1 MSTSN
6 SPTMDQ
12 LPEFDPQKAASLQAE
27 RRKRI
32 EQSLSK
38 RHRKEKTFRAMGFT
52 AVMIGLFF
60 VVLLFGSI
68 LIRGLPAFWQSSM
81 QTTVFFDPSVINVGP
96 KPLPRSGESPAAF
109 EERMIAWQGEF
120 AMVDWDSLLV
130 NSVIAEDPKMAAKKD
145 LLIQVFSSSESY
157 RLRDM
162 VLADQSLI
170 GKKEELKFLNNADVD
185 VWVSGK
191 IDRSLPDEQQKLD
204 PDIRQLADQLK
215 ADGVIT
221 NSFNTKLFT
230 NPDSRSAPELSGLA
244 GAFMGSLFMMMIVIF
259 ISIPIGVASAIY
271 LEEFAKQN
279 WLTDIIEVNIN
290 NLAAVPSI
298 VFGLLGAAIF
308 INWFHLPLSAP
319 LVGGLVLSL
328 MTLPTVIIT
337 TRASLKA
344 VPPSIRQAA
353 LGLGAS
359 KVQSVF
365 HHVLPLAL
373 PGILTGAIIG
383 VAQALGETAP
393 LLLIGMS
400 AFVASIP
407 ATPMDQ
413 ATALPVQI
421 YLWQGNELRN
431 FFEGRTAAAI
441 IVLLGMMIGLNSLAI
456 WLRKKFEVRW

>member
-6 SPTMDQ
+6 TTSMDQ
-12 LPEFDPQKAASLQAE
+12 VLDPRAAAE
-27 RRKRI
+27 LREKRKKTI
-32 EQSLSK
+32 EKTLGK
-38 RHRKEKTFRAMGFT
+38 RHRKEKIFKFFGFS
-52 AVMIGLFF
+52 AVLTGLFF
-60 VVLLFGSI
+60 VALLFGSI
-68 LIRGLPAFWQSSM
+68 LIKGLPSFWQSSM
-81 QTTVFFDPSVINVGP
+81 TVPVYFDPSIINAGP
-96 KPLPRSGESPAAF
+96 KPVEKTGESPAQYQ
-109 EERMIAWQGEF
+109 ERYVAWQTEMG
-120 AMVDWDSLLV
+120 MVDWDALIV
-130 NSVIAEDPKMAAKKD
+130 NGLIAEDKALELKRDD
-145 LLIQVFSSSESY
+145 LTSLYTSSEAY

-162 VLADQSLI
+162 VLADPALI
-170 GKKEELKFLNNADVD
+170 GKKQDIKLLADANVD
-185 VWVSGK
+185 VWLAGN
-191 IDRSLPDEQQKLD
+191 IDRSLPDEQQQLS
-204 PDIRQLADQLK
+204 PEVRQLADQLK
-215 ADGVIT
+215 AQGIIT
-221 NSFNTKLFT
+221 NSFNTSIFT
-230 NPDSRSAPELSGLA
+230 NPDSRSSPATSGLA
-244 GAFMGSLFMMMIVIF
+244 GAFMGSLFMMLIVII

-271 LEEFAKQN
+271 LEEFAPKN
-279 WLTDIIEVNIN
+279 WITDVVEVNIN

-298 VFGLLGAAIF
+298 VFGLLGASIF
-308 INWFHLPLSAP
+308 IGWMHLPLSAP

-359 KVQSVF
+359 RLQTVF

-400 AFVASIP
+400 AFVASVP
-407 ATPMDQ
+407 ASPLDQ
-413 ATALPVQI
+413 STALPVQI
-421 YLWQGNELRN
+421 FLWQGNELRN

-441 IVLLGMMIGLNSLAI
+441 IVLLALMIGLNSLAI

>member
-1 MSTSN
+1 MDTTTPN
-6 SPTMDQ
+6 SLDQ
-12 LPEFDPQKAASLQAE
+12 IDPQKAAALRDE
-27 RRKRI
+27 RKKCI
-32 EQSLSK
+32 ERSLSK
-38 RHRKEKTFRAMGFT
+38 RHRKEKRFKFLGFS
-52 AVMIGLFF
+52 AVLTSLLC

-68 LIRGLPAFWQSSM
+68 LAKGLPAFWQYSL
-81 QTTVFFDPSVINVGP
+81 TVPVYFDPNVIQVGA
-96 KPLPRSGESPAAF
+96 KPQQINNESAAQF
-109 EERMIAWQGEF
+109 QERMIVWQTEMG
-120 AMVDWDSLLV
+120 MVDWDVLLNQAIV
-130 NSVIAEDPKMAAKKD
+130 EKDPKIASQKD
-145 LLIQVFSSSESY
+145 ELSSIYTSSEVY

-162 VLADQSLI
+162 VMADPSLI
-170 GKKEELKFLNNADVD
+170 GQKKEINILADANVD
-185 VWVSGK
+185 VWLSGN
-191 IDRSLPDEQQKLD
+191 INRSLPDEQQQLS
-204 PDIRQLADQLK
+204 PEIRQLADQLK
-215 ADGVIT
+215 SQGILEKT
-221 NSFNTKLFT
+221 FNTNIFF
-230 NPDSRSAPELSGLA
+230 NPDSRSSPATSGLA
-244 GAFMGSLFMMMIVIF
+244 GAFMGSLFMMLIVII

-271 LEEFAKQN
+271 LEEFAPKN
-279 WLTDIIEVNIN
+279 LLTDIVEVNIN

-308 INWFHLPLSAP
+308 IGWMHMPLSAP

-359 KVQSVF
+359 RLQTVF

-400 AFVASIP
+400 AFVASVP
-407 ATPMDQ
+407 MTPLDQ
-413 ATALPVQI
+413 STALPVQI
-421 YLWQGNELRN
+421 FLWQGNELRN

-441 IVLLGMMIGLNSLAI
+441 IVLLVLMIGLNGLAI

>member
-1 MSTSN
+1 MSKIDTN
-6 SPTMDQ
+6 SLDQ
-12 LPEFDPQKAASLQAE
+12 IDPRQANDLRE
-27 RRKRI
+27 KRKRTI
-32 EQSLSK
+32 ESSLAK
-38 RHRKEKTFRAMGFT
+38 RHRKEKTFRIFGFS
-52 AVMIGLFF
+52 AVIAGLFF
-60 VVLLFGSI
+60 VILLFSSI
-68 LIRGLPAFWQSSM
+68 LAKGLPAFWQYSF
-81 QTTVFFDPSVINVGP
+81 TVPVYFDPALIQVGP
-96 KPLPRSGESPAAF
+96 KPVPQANEAPVQF
-109 EERMIAWQGEF
+109 EQRLIAWQTDLG
-120 AMVDWDSLLV
+120 MVDWDGLIV
-130 NSVIAEDPKMAAKKD
+130 NS
-145 LLIQVFSSSESY
+145 LIHQDRQLEADRDELSSIYTSSEAY
-157 RLRDM
+157 TLRDM
-162 VLADQSLI
+162 VMKDPSLI
-170 GKKEELKFLNNADVD
+170 GKTKEIKILADANVD
-185 VWVSGK
+185 VWLSGN
-191 IDRSLPDEQQKLD
+191 IDRNLPAEQQQLS
-204 PDIRQLADQLK
+204 PEIRHLADQLK
-215 ADGVIT
+215 TQGILEKT
-221 NSFNTKLFT
+221 FNTNIFFS
-230 NPDSRSAPELSGLA
+230 PDSRSSPATSGLA
-244 GAFMGSLFMMMIVIF
+244 GAFMGSLFMMLIVIL

-271 LEEFAKQN
+271 LEEFAPKN
-279 WLTDIIEVNIN
+279 VITDIVEVNIN

-308 INWFHLPLSAP
+308 IGWMHMPLSAP

-359 KVQSVF
+359 RLQTVF

-407 ATPMDQ
+407 ATPLDQ
-413 ATALPVQI
+413 STALPVQI
-421 YLWQGNELRN
+421 FLWQGNELRN

-441 IVLLGMMIGLNSLAI
+441 IVLLALMIGLNSLAI

>member
-1 MSTSN
+1 MSTPN
-6 SPTMDQ
+6 TSPLGQ
-12 LPEFDPQKAASLQAE
+12 SIQDPQATIELREKRKQKIASTLA
-27 RRKRI
+27 
-32 EQSLSK
+32 K
-38 RHRKEKTFRAMGFT
+38 RHRKEKAFRLFGFSSVV
-52 AVMIGLFF
+52 AGLLF
-60 VVLLFGSI
+60 VVLLFSSI
-68 LIRGLPAFWQSSM
+68 LAKGLPAFWQSSM
-81 QTTVFFDPSVINVGP
+81 ALPVYFDPAIVQVSKQPVQTAT
-96 KPLPRSGESPAAF
+96 ETPAQF
-109 EERMIAWQGEF
+109 EQRYIAWQTEVG
-120 AMVDWDSLLV
+120 MVDWDALIVNAMVAKDPSLESQRDDLSSLYTSSEAYRIRDLFMQDPSLL
-130 NSVIAEDPKMAAKKD
+130 
-145 LLIQVFSSSESY
+145 
-157 RLRDM
+157 
-162 VLADQSLI
+162 
-170 GKKEELKFLNNADVD
+170 GKKEELKILADANVD
-185 VWVSGK
+185 VWLEGN
-191 IDRSLPDEQQKLD
+191 IDRSLADEQQQLSPEVRK
-204 PDIRQLADQLK
+204 LADDLEAK
-215 ADGVIT
+215 GVIEST
-221 NSFNTKLFT
+221 FNTNIFT
-230 NPDSRSAPELSGLA
+230 SPDSRSSPATSGLA

-271 LEEFAKQN
+271 LEEFAPKN
-279 WLTDIIEVNIN
+279 VLTDIIEVNIN

-308 INWFHLPLSAP
+308 IGWMHLPLSAP

-359 KVQSVF
+359 RLQTVF

-400 AFVASIP
+400 AFVASVP
-407 ATPMDQ
+407 ASPFDQ
-413 ATALPVQI
+413 STALPVQI
-421 YLWQGNELRN
+421 FLWQGNELRN

-441 IVLLGMMIGLNSLAI
+441 IVLLALMISLNSLAI

>member
-6 SPTMDQ
+6 SNTLETVDSATAEQ
-12 LPEFDPQKAASLQAE
+12 LREKRKKTIQNSLA
-27 RRKRI
+27 
-32 EQSLSK
+32 K
-38 RHRKEKTFRAMGFT
+38 RHRKEKTFRFFGFS
-52 AVMIGLFF
+52 AVIAGLFF

-68 LIRGLPAFWQSSM
+68 LAKGLPAFWQSSM
-81 QTTVFFDPSVINVGP
+81 NLPIYFDPKIVEVGP
-96 KPLPRSGESPAAF
+96 KPVLAEGENPAQY
-109 EERMIAWQGEF
+109 EERFIEWQTEVG
-120 AMVDWDSLLV
+120 MVDWDALII
-130 NSVIAEDPKMAAKKD
+130 NAMIKQDPQLEAQRDD
-145 LLIQVFSSSESY
+145 LSYIYTSSEAY
-157 RLRDM
+157 RIRDM
-162 VLADQSLI
+162 VMNDPSLVGKTVDVKILADANI
-170 GKKEELKFLNNADVD
+170 D
-185 VWVSGK
+185 VWLAGN
-191 IDRSLPDEQQKLD
+191 IDRSLPDEQQQLS
-204 PDIRQLADQLK
+204 PEIRQIADELK
-215 ADGVIT
+215 AKGVIE
-221 NSFNTKLFT
+221 NSFNTNIFT
-230 NPDSRSAPELSGLA
+230 SPDSRSSPATSGLA
-244 GAFMGSLFMMMIVIF
+244 GAFMGSLFMMLIVIF

-271 LEEFAKQN
+271 LEEFAPKN
-279 WLTDIIEVNIN
+279 WITDIVEVNIN

-308 INWFHLPLSAP
+308 IGWMHLPLSAP

-359 KVQSVF
+359 RLQTVF

-400 AFVASIP
+400 AFVASVP
-407 ATPMDQ
+407 ASPFDQ
-413 ATALPVQI
+413 STALPVQI
-421 YLWQGNELRN
+421 FLWQGNELRN

-441 IVLLGMMIGLNSLAI
+441 IVLLAMMISLNSLAI

>member
-1 MSTSN
+1 MSTTNISN
-6 SPTMDQ
+6 MDQ
-12 LPEFDPQKAASLQAE
+12 TFDPHAAAELREKRKKIIENSLA
-27 RRKRI
+27 
-32 EQSLSK
+32 K
-38 RHRKEKTFRAMGFT
+38 RHRKENTFRVLGFS
-52 AVMIGLFF
+52 AVVTGLLF

-68 LIRGLPAFWQSSM
+68 LAKGLPAFWQSSM
-81 QTTVFFDPSVINVGP
+81 TVPVFFDPSIVNVGA
-96 KPLPRSGESPAAF
+96 KPVQKEGESPAQF
-109 EERMIAWQGEF
+109 QERYIAWQTEMG
-120 AMVDWDSLLV
+120 MVDWDALIVNGIIAKDPAIATQRDDLNSLYT
-130 NSVIAEDPKMAAKKD
+130 
-145 LLIQVFSSSESY
+145 SSEAY

-162 VLADQSLI
+162 VMADPSLI
-170 GKKEELKFLNNADVD
+170 GQKQDLKILADANVD
-185 VWVSGK
+185 VWLAGN
-191 IDRSLPDEQQKLD
+191 IDRSLPDEQQQLS
-204 PDIRQLADQLK
+204 PEVRQLADKLK

-221 NSFNTKLFT
+221 NSFNTEIFK
-230 NPDSRSAPELSGLA
+230 NPDSRSSPATSGLA
-244 GAFMGSLFMMMIVIF
+244 GAFMGSLFMMLIVMI

-271 LEEFAKQN
+271 LEEFAPKN
-279 WLTDIIEVNIN
+279 WITDVVEVNIN

-308 INWFHLPLSAP
+308 IGWMHMPLSAP
-319 LVGGLVLSL
+319 VVGGLVLSL

-359 KVQSVF
+359 RLQTVF

-400 AFVASIP
+400 AFVASVP
-407 ATPMDQ
+407 ATPLDQ
-413 ATALPVQI
+413 STALPVQI
-421 YLWQGNELRN
+421 FLWQGNELRN

-441 IVLLGMMIGLNSLAI
+441 IVLLALMIGLNSLAI

>member
-6 SPTMDQ
+6 SSSVDQ
-12 LPEFDPQKAASLQAE
+12 RSDSKAEEIRAQRKQTISKSLAT
-27 RRKRI
+27 
-32 EQSLSK
+32 
-38 RHRKEKTFRAMGFT
+38 RHRKEKAFKFFGLS
-52 AVMIGLFF
+52 AVCAGLFF

-68 LIRGLPAFWQSSM
+68 LYKGLPAFWQSSLSIP
-81 QTTVFFDPSVINVGP
+81 VYFDPEIIQVSK
-96 KPLPRSGESPAAF
+96 KPVPATNETPAQY
-109 EERMIAWQGEF
+109 EERLIAWQTEMG
-120 AMVDWDSLLV
+120 MVDWDALLV
-130 NSVIAEDPKMAAKKD
+130 NGIIARDATLESQRDE
-145 LLIQVFSSSESY
+145 LSSLYTSSEVY
-157 RLRDM
+157 RIRDLVM
-162 VLADQSLI
+162 ADPSLVGQTQEMKILADA
-170 GKKEELKFLNNADVD
+170 NVD
-185 VWVSGK
+185 VWLSGN
-191 IDRSLPDEQQKLD
+191 IDRNLPDEQQ
-204 PDIRQLADQLK
+204 QLSPELRAIADDLETK
-215 ADGVIT
+215 GVVEST
-221 NSFNTKLFT
+221 FNTDIFSS
-230 NPDSRSAPELSGLA
+230 PDSRSSPANSGLA

-259 ISIPIGVASAIY
+259 ISIPIGVASAVY
-271 LEEFAKQN
+271 LEEFAPKN
-279 WLTDIIEVNIN
+279 FITDIIEVNIN

-298 VFGLLGAAIF
+298 VFGLLGASIF
-308 INWFHLPLSAP
+308 IGWMHLPLSAP

-359 KVQSVF
+359 RLQTVF

-400 AFVASIP
+400 AFVASVP
-407 ATPMDQ
+407 ATPLDQ
-413 ATALPVQI
+413 SSALPVQI
-421 YLWQGNELRN
+421 FLWQGNELRN

-441 IVLLGMMIGLNSLAI
+441 IVLLALMVGLNSLAI

>member
-1 MSTSN
+1 MSNTNTNTLSSADAKN
-6 SPTMDQ
+6 
-12 LPEFDPQKAASLQAE
+12 AAELREE
-27 RRKRI
+27 RKKTI
-32 EQSLSK
+32 AGSLSK
-38 RHRKEKTFRAMGFT
+38 RHRKEKTFRVLGFS
-52 AVMIGLFF
+52 AVVTGLFF

-68 LIRGLPAFWQSSM
+68 LAKGLPSFWQSSL
-81 QTTVFFDPSVINVGP
+81 TVPVYFDPAVINVGAKP
-96 KPLPRSGESPAAF
+96 KPHSNEEPAKYQ
-109 EERMIAWQGEF
+109 ERLIEWQTQLGM
-120 AMVDWDSLLV
+120 ADWDLLLV
-130 NSVIAEDPKMAAKKD
+130 NGIISEDPKLESKRD
-145 LLIQVFSSSESY
+145 DISSLYTSSESY

-162 VLADQSLI
+162 VLENPSIIGQKQEVKILADANI
-170 GKKEELKFLNNADVD
+170 D
-185 VWVSGK
+185 VWLAGN
-191 IDRSLPDEQQKLD
+191 IDRSLPDEQQQLS
-204 PDIRQLADQLK
+204 PEVRQLADDLK
-215 ADGVIT
+215 AQGIIENT
-221 NSFNTKLFT
+221 FNMNIFFS
-230 NPDSRSAPELSGLA
+230 PDSRSSPATSGLA
-244 GAFMGSLFMMMIVIF
+244 GAFMGSLFMMFIVIL

-271 LEEFAKQN
+271 LEEFAPKN
-279 WLTDIIEVNIN
+279 WITDVVEVNIN

-308 INWFHLPLSAP
+308 IGWMHMPLSAP
-319 LVGGLVLSL
+319 VVGGLVLSL

-359 KVQSVF
+359 NLQTVF

-400 AFVASIP
+400 AFVASVP
-407 ATPMDQ
+407 VSPLDQ
-413 ATALPVQI
+413 STALPVQI
-421 YLWQGNELRN
+421 FLWQGNELRN

-441 IVLLGMMIGLNSLAI
+441 IVLLALMISLNSLAI

>member
-1 MSTSN
+1 MSSSN
-6 SPTMDQ
+6 ITPVDQ
-12 LPEFDPQKAASLQAE
+12 PEFNPQTAQELRAE
-27 RRKRI
+27 RKRRI
-32 EQSLSK
+32 EKTLAQ
-38 RHRKEKTFRAMGFT
+38 RHRKEKTFRFFGFS
-52 AVMIGLFF
+52 AVMLGLAF
-60 VVLLFGSI
+60 VALLFVSI
-68 LIRGLPAFWQSSM
+68 LSKGLPSFWQN
-81 QTTVFFDPSVINVGP
+81 TIVVPVYFDPAIIDAGAPP
-96 KPLPRSGESPAAF
+96 KRLAGETPAHF
-109 EERMIAWQGEF
+109 EERYVEWQIKMGM
-120 AMVDWDSLLV
+120 ADWDALIINGIV
-130 NSVIAEDPKMAAKKD
+130 KKD
-145 LLIQVFSSSESY
+145 PAVASQRDELRGLYTSSESY

-162 VLADQSLI
+162 VFADPSLVGKTKDIKVLADA
-170 GKKEELKFLNNADVD
+170 NVD
-185 VWVSGK
+185 VWLAGN
-191 IDRSLPDEQQKLD
+191 IDRSLPAEQQQLS
-204 PDIRQLADQLK
+204 PELRQLADQLK
-215 ADGVIT
+215 TDGVIKNT
-221 NSFNTKLFT
+221 FNTNLFV
-230 NPDSRSAPELSGLA
+230 NPDSRSSPATSGLA
-244 GAFMGSLFMMMIVIF
+244 GAFMGSLFMMMIVIM
-259 ISIPIGVASAIY
+259 ISIPIGVASAIF

-298 VFGLLGAAIF
+298 VFGLLGASIF
-308 INWFHLPLSAP
+308 IGLFHLPISAP

-359 KVQSVF
+359 KVQTVF

-400 AFVASIP
+400 AFVASVP
-407 ATPMDQ
+407 TSPLDQ
-413 ATALPVQI
+413 STALPVQI
-421 YLWQGNELRN
+421 FLWQGNELRN

-441 IVLLGMMIGLNSLAI
+441 IVLLALMIGLNSLAI

>member
-1 MSTSN
+1 MLGAK
-6 SPTMDQ
+6 PKQ
-12 LPEFDPQKAASLQAE
+12 
-27 RRKRI
+27 
-32 EQSLSK
+32 
-38 RHRKEKTFRAMGFT
+38 T
-52 AVMIGLFF
+52 AGET
-60 VVLLFGSI
+60 
-68 LIRGLPAFWQSSM
+68 PAQ
-81 QTTVFFDPSVINVGP
+81 
-96 KPLPRSGESPAAF
+96 F
-109 EERMIAWQGEF
+109 EERMVAWQTEMG
-120 AMVDWDSLLV
+120 MVDWDALIVNGIVSKDKSL
-130 NSVIAEDPKMAAKKD
+130 EDQRD
-145 LLIQVFSSSESY
+145 YLSGLYTSSEAY

-162 VLADQSLI
+162 VLANPALI
-170 GKKEELKFLNNADVD
+170 GSKQEIKFLADANVD
-185 VWVSGK
+185 VWLAGN
-191 IDRSLPDEQQKLD
+191 IDRNLPDDQQQLE
-204 PDIRQLADQLK
+204 PEVRQLADKLK
-215 ADGVIT
+215 AEGIIANT
-221 NSFNTKLFT
+221 FNTNLFFS
-230 NPDSRSAPELSGLA
+230 PDSRSSPATSGLA
-244 GAFMGSLFMMMIVIF
+244 GAFMGSLFMMLIVII

-271 LEEFAKQN
+271 LEEFAPKN
-279 WLTDIIEVNIN
+279 MMTDIIEVNIN

-308 INWFHLPLSAP
+308 IGWMQLPLSAP

-359 KVQSVF
+359 KVQTVF

-373 PGILTGAIIG
+373 PGIMTGAIIG
-383 VAQALGETAP
+383 IAHALGETAP

-407 ATPMDQ
+407 TTPLEQ
-413 ATALPVQI
+413 ATALPVQV

-441 IVLLGMMIGLNSLAI
+441 IVLLALMIGLNGLAI

>member
-6 SPTMDQ
+6 PNTLETVDSATAEQ
-12 LPEFDPQKAASLQAE
+12 LREKRKKTIQNSLA
-27 RRKRI
+27 
-32 EQSLSK
+32 K
-38 RHRKEKTFRAMGFT
+38 RHRKEKTFRFFGFS
-52 AVMIGLFF
+52 AVIAGLFF

-68 LIRGLPAFWQSSM
+68 LAKGLPAFWQSSM
-81 QTTVFFDPSVINVGP
+81 NLPIYFDPKIVEVGP
-96 KPLPRSGESPAAF
+96 KPVLAEGENPAQY
-109 EERMIAWQGEF
+109 EERFIEWQTEVG
-120 AMVDWDSLLV
+120 MVDWDALIINAMIKQDPQLE
-130 NSVIAEDPKMAAKKD
+130 AERDD
-145 LLIQVFSSSESY
+145 LSYIYTSSEAY
-157 RLRDM
+157 RIRDM
-162 VLADQSLI
+162 VMNDPSLVGKTVDVKILADANI
-170 GKKEELKFLNNADVD
+170 D
-185 VWVSGK
+185 VWLAGN
-191 IDRSLPDEQQKLD
+191 IDRSLPDEQQQLS
-204 PDIRQLADQLK
+204 PEIRQIADELK
-215 ADGVIT
+215 AKGVIE
-221 NSFNTKLFT
+221 NSFNTNIFT
-230 NPDSRSAPELSGLA
+230 SPDSRSSPATSGLA
-244 GAFMGSLFMMMIVIF
+244 GAFMGSLFMMLIVIF

-271 LEEFAKQN
+271 LEEFAPKN
-279 WLTDIIEVNIN
+279 WITDIVEVNIN

-308 INWFHLPLSAP
+308 IGWMHLPLSAP

-359 KVQSVF
+359 RLQTVF

-400 AFVASIP
+400 AFVASVP
-407 ATPMDQ
+407 ASPFDQ
-413 ATALPVQI
+413 STALPVQI
-421 YLWQGNELRN
+421 FLWQGNELRN

-441 IVLLGMMIGLNSLAI
+441 IVLLAMMISLNSLAI

>member
-1 MSTSN
+1 MSTTNTSN
-6 SPTMDQ
+6 MDQ
-12 LPEFDPQKAASLQAE
+12 NFDPNVAAELREKRKKIIENSLA
-27 RRKRI
+27 
-32 EQSLSK
+32 K
-38 RHRKEKTFRAMGFT
+38 RHRKENTFRVLGFS
-52 AVMIGLFF
+52 AVVTGLLF

-68 LIRGLPAFWQSSM
+68 LAKGLPAFWQSSM
-81 QTTVFFDPSVINVGP
+81 TVPVFFDPSIVNVGA
-96 KPLPRSGESPAAF
+96 KPVQKEGESPAQF
-109 EERMIAWQGEF
+109 QERFIAWQTEMG
-120 AMVDWDSLLV
+120 MVDWDALIVNGIIAKDPAIASQRDDLNSLYT
-130 NSVIAEDPKMAAKKD
+130 
-145 LLIQVFSSSESY
+145 SSEAY

-162 VLADQSLI
+162 VMADPSLI
-170 GKKEELKFLNNADVD
+170 GQKQDFKILADANVD
-185 VWVSGK
+185 VWLAGN
-191 IDRSLPDEQQKLD
+191 IDRSLPDEQQQLS
-204 PDIRQLADQLK
+204 PEVRQLADKLK

-221 NSFNTKLFT
+221 NSFNTEIFK
-230 NPDSRSAPELSGLA
+230 NPDSRSSPATSGLA
-244 GAFMGSLFMMMIVIF
+244 GAFMGSLFMMLIVII

-271 LEEFAKQN
+271 LEEFAPKN
-279 WLTDIIEVNIN
+279 WITDVVEVNIN

-308 INWFHLPLSAP
+308 IGWMHMPLSAP
-319 LVGGLVLSL
+319 VVGGLVLSL

-359 KVQSVF
+359 RLQTVF

-400 AFVASIP
+400 AFVASVP
-407 ATPMDQ
+407 ATPLDQ
-413 ATALPVQI
+413 STALPVQI
-421 YLWQGNELRN
+421 FLWQGNELRN

-441 IVLLGMMIGLNSLAI
+441 IVLLALMIGLNSLAI

>member
-1 MSTSN
+1 MSSSNTS
-6 SPTMDQ
+6 PLDQ
-12 LPEFDPQKAASLQAE
+12 NVFDPQVAAEQRE
-27 RRKRI
+27 QRKRKI
-32 EQSLSK
+32 QSSLAK
-38 RHRKEKTFRAMGFT
+38 RHRKEKAFRFAGFS
-52 AVMIGLFF
+52 AVVIGLAF
-60 VVLLFGSI
+60 VALLFGSI
-68 LIRGLPAFWQSSM
+68 LAKGLPSFWQSSI
-81 QTTVFFDPSVINVGP
+81 TVPVYFDPAIINVGAKP
-96 KPLPRSGESPAAF
+96 KQTAGETPAQF
-109 EERMIAWQGEF
+109 EERMVAWQTEMG
-120 AMVDWDSLLV
+120 MVDWDALIVNGIVSKDKSL
-130 NSVIAEDPKMAAKKD
+130 EDQRD
-145 LLIQVFSSSESY
+145 YLSGLYTSSEAY

-162 VLADQSLI
+162 VLANPALI
-170 GKKEELKFLNNADVD
+170 GSKQEIKFLADANVD
-185 VWVSGK
+185 VWLAGN
-191 IDRSLPDEQQKLD
+191 IDRNLPDDQQQLE
-204 PDIRQLADQLK
+204 PEVRQLADKLK
-215 ADGVIT
+215 AEGIIANT
-221 NSFNTKLFT
+221 FNTNLFFS
-230 NPDSRSAPELSGLA
+230 PDSRSSPATSGLA
-244 GAFMGSLFMMMIVIF
+244 GAFMGSLFMMLIVII

-271 LEEFAKQN
+271 LEEFAPKN
-279 WLTDIIEVNIN
+279 MMTDIIEVNIN

-308 INWFHLPLSAP
+308 IGWMQLPLSAP

-359 KVQSVF
+359 KVQTVF

-373 PGILTGAIIG
+373 PGIMTGAIIG
-383 VAQALGETAP
+383 IAHALGETAP

-407 ATPMDQ
+407 TTPLEQ
-413 ATALPVQI
+413 ATALPVQV

-441 IVLLGMMIGLNSLAI
+441 IVLLALLIGLNGLAI

>member
-1 MSTSN
+1 MGQT
-6 SPTMDQ
+6 
-12 LPEFDPQKAASLQAE
+12 FDSQSAAELRE
-27 RRKRI
+27 KRKKII
-32 EQSLSK
+32 ENSLSK
-38 RHRKEKTFRAMGFT
+38 RHRKEKIFRGFGFA
-52 AVMIGLFF
+52 AVISGLFF

-68 LIRGLPAFWQSSM
+68 LAKGLPAFWQTSM
-81 QTTVFFDPSVINVGP
+81 SVPVYFDPTIVNAGA
-96 KPLPRSGESPAAF
+96 KPVQRVGESPAQF
-109 EERMIAWQGEF
+109 QERYVAWQTEMG
-120 AMVDWDSLLV
+120 MVDWDALIV
-130 NSVIAEDPKMAAKKD
+130 NGLIKKD
-145 LLIQVFSSSESY
+145 PSLAAQRDELTSIYTDSESY

-162 VLADQSLI
+162 VLADPTLI
-170 GKKEELKFLNNADVD
+170 GKTEDIKLLTDANVD
-185 VWVSGK
+185 VWLAGN
-191 IDRSLPDEQQKLD
+191 IDRSLPDEQQQLS
-204 PDIRQLADQLK
+204 PEVRQLADSMEAK
-215 ADGVIT
+215 GVIENT
-221 NSFNTKLFT
+221 FNTNIFT
-230 NPDSRSAPELSGLA
+230 NPDSRSAPATSGLA
-244 GAFMGSLFMMMIVIF
+244 GAFMGSLFMMLIVIF

-271 LEEFAKQN
+271 LEEFAPKN
-279 WLTDIIEVNIN
+279 IVTDIIEVNIN

-308 INWFHLPLSAP
+308 IGWMQLPLSAP

-359 KVQSVF
+359 RIQTVF

-373 PGILTGAIIG
+373 PGIMTGSIIG
-383 VAQALGETAP
+383 VAHALGETAP

-407 ATPMDQ
+407 STPLDQ
-413 ATALPVQI
+413 ATALPVQV

-441 IVLLGMMIGLNSLAI
+441 IVLLALMIGLNSLAI